1 MTSFRRSSDMAM
13 ECYEMECK
21 REPRRGLGCSA
32 RASRCDAMRESKIA
46 CRWGRLCEASDE
58 DALERC
64 ECQRSR
70 ASDEA
75 DCGMVECK
83 RVRRRRRRRRRRSKA
98 SAEGVPESFE
108 AVTASCKTRGEAGA
122 GAERV
127 ASHRNGTGTGACL
140 PTNSRNQGRRAAVP
154 RALNCTALHCTVLCC
169 AVLEKGAGRE
179 LDCCVGLLR
188 RARVLFSLSLWLP
201 LALGLLDRR
210 GRVQVQ
216 AKAAQMH
223 FDGTALCCAV
233 LPIQIS
239 AAKAA
244 KGPRAEGERK
254 RKRTDARP
262 PTLFEMLEW
271 RV

>member
-1 MTSFRRSSDMAM
+1 
-13 ECYEMECK
+13 
-21 REPRRGLGCSA
+21 
-32 RASRCDAMRESKIA
+32 
-46 CRWGRLCEASDE
+46 
-58 DALERC
+58 
-64 ECQRSR
+64 
-70 ASDEA
+70 
-75 DCGMVECK
+75 
-83 RVRRRRRRRRRRSKA
+83 
-98 SAEGVPESFE
+98 
-108 AVTASCKTRGEAGA
+108 
-122 GAERV
+122 
-127 ASHRNGTGTGACL
+127 
-140 PTNSRNQGRRAAVP
+140 
-154 RALNCTALHCTVLCC
+154 
-169 AVLEKGAGRE
+169 VLEKGAGQE

-254 RKRTDARP
+254 RKRKRTDARP